1 MMRGNIN
8 PYVNVKIIVHDIKT
22 GKVLDVIKRHNLAV
36 MTGRNLLRDF
46 LNGDSV
52 DGLSYSAVG
61 TDNTAAASGDTTLGT
76 EVFRKLFTQTNKT
89 SGSLN
94 IKTYVGSTEG
104 NGSTLVEAGLFG
116 GAATGATDSG
126 TLYARATFTGIA
138 KTSAIGVTFDWDCG
152 FTVQEG

>member
-1 MMRGNIN
+1 MMRENIKLH
-8 PYVNVKIIVHDIKT
+8 VNIKIIVHDIKT
-22 GKVLDVIKRHNLAV
+22 SKVLDIKELHNLAV
-36 MTGRNLLRDF
+36 TSGKNLLRDF
-46 LNGDSV
+46 LNNDGV
-52 DGLSYSAVG
+52 DGLTYFAVG
-61 TDNTAAASGDTTLGT
+61 TDNTAAASGDTALGT

-104 NGSTLVEAGLFG
+104 NGNTLTEAGLFG

-152 FTVQEG
+152 FTV

>member
-1 MMRGNIN
+1 MMIENIKLH
-8 PYVNVKIIVHDIKT
+8 VNVKIIVHDIKT
-22 GKVLDVIKRHNLAV
+22 SKVLDIKELHNLAV
-36 MTGRNLLRDF
+36 TSGKNLLRDF
-46 LNGDSV
+46 LNNDGV
-52 DGLSYSAVG
+52 DGLTYFAVG

-104 NGSTLVEAGLFG
+104 NGNTLTEAGLFG
-116 GAATGATDSG
+116 GAATGVADSG
-126 TLYARATFTGIA
+126 TLYARATFTGIV

-152 FTVQEG
+152 FTV